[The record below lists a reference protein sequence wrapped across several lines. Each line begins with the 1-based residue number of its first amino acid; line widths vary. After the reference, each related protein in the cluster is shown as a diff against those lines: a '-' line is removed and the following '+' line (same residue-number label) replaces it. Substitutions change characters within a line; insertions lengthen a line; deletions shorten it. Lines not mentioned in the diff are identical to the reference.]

1 MRQINKNI
9 QHLFFIVACAMIVC
23 FSGCEKVND
32 PYYITDPEPNV
43 PLFADSVKKVLL
55 EDYTGIRCPNCPEA
69 ARTAEEIAKGSRN
82 RVIVM
87 AVHAGHL
94 SQPVSPFIL
103 DLRCPEGTAYYKDF
117 DLSGTP
123 KGLINRS
130 QKNIGIYEYSS
141 PDWIRTVKEEMQKP
155 ITFKLKVEGTLTD
168 KGTAIN
174 AKITYTATE
183 TTTTDY
189 NLLAFLVEDGIVGM
203 QQDGG
208 ERVKDYVF
216 HNVLRETLHGDAY
229 YGIPIE
235 KPEAGVEKSIQFN
248 NYKIKSIDKK
258 APNSTY
264 KLIVTI
270 TQQNSKYIEQVEETE
285 LK

>member
-32 PYYITDPEPNV
+32 PYFTTDPEPNV

-55 EDYTGIRCPNCPEA
+55 EDYTGIRCLNCPAA
-69 ARTAEEIAKGSRN
+69 ARLAEEIAKGARN

-87 AVHAGHL
+87 AVHAGGM
-94 SQPVSPFIL
+94 SDPRPPFTM
-103 DLRCPEGTAYYKDF
+103 DLRCNEGNTYYTDF
-117 DLSGTP
+117 GLGGTP
-123 KGLINRS
+123 VGLINRS
-130 QKNIGIYEYSS
+130 TNGGNYNYSTS
-141 PDWIRTVKEEMQKP
+141 DWAQVIKDEMQKP
-155 ITFKLKVEGTLTD
+155 LTFKLKVEGTLTD
-168 KGTAIN
+168 NGTAIN
-174 AKITYTATE
+174 AKVVYTATG
-183 TTTTDY
+183 TTTADY
-189 NLLAFLVEDGIVGM
+189 NLLVFLVEDGIVGM

-208 ERVKDYVF
+208 KIVKDYVF
-216 HNVLRETLHGDAY
+216 HNVLRETLHGEAY
-229 YGIPIE
+229 YGMPIE
-235 KPEAGVEKSIQFN
+235 KPVAGVEKSIQFN

-270 TQQNSKYIEQVEETE
+270 TQRNSKYIEQVEEIE